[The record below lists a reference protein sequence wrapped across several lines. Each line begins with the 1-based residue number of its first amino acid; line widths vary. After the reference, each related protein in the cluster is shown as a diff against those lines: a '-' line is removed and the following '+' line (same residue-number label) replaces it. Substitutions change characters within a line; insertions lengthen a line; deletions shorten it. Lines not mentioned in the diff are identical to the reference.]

1 MQCKT
6 NTLTANKGTLRY
18 QTWKESEYSPL
29 NLSGKP
35 FFQVTRQKVRQLTS
49 STSLSSIYPSVSCLY
64 ELSFCLALSA
74 RLAHTSFPPTFTHPF
89 TSLSAFLLPTSNF
102 LAFSS
107 SRVFLI
113 STNHC
118 RLLSLSP
125 SVSILLSLCSS
136 PAGHFCPVHSL
147 WENNSLWRAGGGV
160 DPMGRVELLWSRS
173 HYQLRGRAGMDKGEE
188 GEAAGVERWVEE
200 YSYEWT
206 ACEHPFPSEV
216 NYSQMAKNTNIFT
229 YFLQTHMTGL
239 YKHTPNVT

>member
-74 RLAHTSFPPTFTHPF
+74 RLAHTSFSPTFTHPF

-136 PAGHFCPVHSL
+136 PAGHFYPVHSL
-147 WENNSLWRAGGGV
+147 WENNSLWRAGGGGW
-160 DPMGRVELLWSRS
+160 PYGESRAS
-173 HYQLRGRAGMDKGEE
+173 LIKVTLSAKREGWYGQRGRGGGSRGRKMG
-188 GEAAGVERWVEE
+188 GGVQLWVNCMRAPISIRNQLLSDGKKHQ
-200 YSYEWT
+200 YL
-206 ACEHPFPSEV
+206 HLLL
-216 NYSQMAKNTNIFT
+216 TNSHDWA
-229 YFLQTHMTGL
+229 L
-239 YKHTPNVT
+239 

>member
-18 QTWKESEYSPL
+18 QTWKEREYSPL

-74 RLAHTSFPPTFTHPF
+74 RLAHTSFSPTFTHPF

-118 RLLSLSP
+118 RLLSLS
-125 SVSILLSLCSS
+125 VSILLSLCSS
-136 PAGHFCPVHSL
+136 PAGHFYPVHSL

-188 GEAAGVERWVEE
+188 GEAAGGGSRGRKMGGGVQLWVNCMRAPI
-200 YSYEWT
+200 SIR
-206 ACEHPFPSEV
+206 
-216 NYSQMAKNTNIFT
+216 SQLLSDGKKHQYLHLLLTNSHDWA
-229 YFLQTHMTGL
+229 L
-239 YKHTPNVT
+239 

>member
-74 RLAHTSFPPTFTHPF
+74 RLAHTSFSPTFTHPF

-136 PAGHFCPVHSL
+136 PAGHFYPVHSL

-188 GEAAGVERWVEE
+188 GEAAGGGSRGRKMGGGVQLWVNCMRAPI
-200 YSYEWT
+200 SIR
-206 ACEHPFPSEV
+206 
-216 NYSQMAKNTNIFT
+216 SQLLSDGKKHQYLHLLLTNSHDWA
-229 YFLQTHMTGL
+229 L
-239 YKHTPNVT
+239 

>member
-74 RLAHTSFPPTFTHPF
+74 RLAHTSFSPTFTHPF

-188 GEAAGVERWVEE
+188 GEAAGGGSRGRKMGGGVQLWVNCMRAPI
-200 YSYEWT
+200 SIR
-206 ACEHPFPSEV
+206 
-216 NYSQMAKNTNIFT
+216 SQLLSDGKKHQYLHLLLTNSHDWA
-229 YFLQTHMTGL
+229 L
-239 YKHTPNVT
+239 

>member
-74 RLAHTSFPPTFTHPF
+74 RLAHTSFSPTFTHPF

-118 RLLSLSP
+118 RLLSLS
-125 SVSILLSLCSS
+125 VSILLSLCSS
-136 PAGHFCPVHSL
+136 PAGHFYPVHSL

-188 GEAAGVERWVEE
+188 GEAARGGSRGRKMGGGVQLWVNCMRAPI
-200 YSYEWT
+200 SIR
-206 ACEHPFPSEV
+206 
-216 NYSQMAKNTNIFT
+216 SQLLSDGKKHQYLHLLLTNSHDWA
-229 YFLQTHMTGL
+229 L
-239 YKHTPNVT
+239 

>member
-107 SRVFLI
+107 SRVFFKSLPTTAA
-113 STNHC
+113 SS
-118 RLLSLSP
+118 LSLPLCLSY
-125 SVSILLSLCSS
+125 SLC
-136 PAGHFCPVHSL
+136 AALQQAIFILFTHCGKTTHYGEL
-147 WENNSLWRAGGGV
+147 GGG
-160 DPMGRVELLWSRS
+160 LTLW
-173 HYQLRGRAGMDKGEE
+173 GE
-188 GEAAGVERWVEE
+188 
-200 YSYEWT
+200 
-206 ACEHPFPSEV
+206 
-216 NYSQMAKNTNIFT
+216 
-229 YFLQTHMTGL
+229 
-239 YKHTPNVT
+239 

>member
-74 RLAHTSFPPTFTHPF
+74 RLAHTSFSPTFTHPF

-118 RLLSLSP
+118 RLLSLSLP
-125 SVSILLSLCSS
+125 LCLSYSLC
-136 PAGHFCPVHSL
+136 AALQQAIFILFTHCGKTTHYGEL
-147 WENNSLWRAGGGV
+147 GGG
-160 DPMGRVELLWSRS
+160 LTLW
-173 HYQLRGRAGMDKGEE
+173 GE
-188 GEAAGVERWVEE
+188 
-200 YSYEWT
+200 
-206 ACEHPFPSEV
+206 
-216 NYSQMAKNTNIFT
+216 
-229 YFLQTHMTGL
+229 
-239 YKHTPNVT
+239 